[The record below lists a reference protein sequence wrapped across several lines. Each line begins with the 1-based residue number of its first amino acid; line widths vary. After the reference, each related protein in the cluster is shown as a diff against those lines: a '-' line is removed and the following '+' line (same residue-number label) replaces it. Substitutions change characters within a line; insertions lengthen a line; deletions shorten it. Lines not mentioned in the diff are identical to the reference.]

1 MCFIPLYQNSV
12 ISADFLAMLYMHV
25 NASMMI
31 CMGFFQNKIL
41 FQYKVSFVLNL
52 FFFNLKILKERF

>member
-12 ISADFLAMLYMHV
+12 ISADFFSTLAMLYMHV

-52 FFFNLKILKERF
+52 FFLI